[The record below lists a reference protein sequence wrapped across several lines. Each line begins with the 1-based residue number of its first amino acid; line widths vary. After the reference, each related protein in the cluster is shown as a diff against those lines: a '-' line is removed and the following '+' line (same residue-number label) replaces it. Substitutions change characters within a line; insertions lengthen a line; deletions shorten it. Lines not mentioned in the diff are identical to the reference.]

1 MILCPACG
9 AENLDGADEC
19 DECQASLTQL
29 SVPQASTALERGL
42 LKDRIEILHPR
53 PPITVPPEMP
63 VGEVLRKMVA
73 EAMGCAAVVDKNQRL
88 LGLFTERDALMR
100 LNVDAARLADKPVS
114 SVMTAN
120 PTTLRSRDKIAFALH
135 RMNVGGFRHIPILDD
150 DDKLVGIISVRGILA
165 YLTERHLAKA

>member
-19 DECQASLTQL
+19 DQCQLPLTQL
-29 SVPQASTALERGL
+29 SSPQASTAVERGL
-42 LKDRIEILHPR
+42 LKDRIEVLHPR
-53 PPITVPPEMP
+53 PPITVSPETP
-63 VGEVLRKMVA
+63 VAEVLRQMVA
-73 EAMGCAAVVDKNQRL
+73 ENLGCAAIVDKDNHL

-100 LNVDAARLADKPVS
+100 LNVDAAKMADKPVRA
-114 SVMTAN
+114 VMTQN

-150 DDKLVGIISVRGILA
+150 NDKLVGIISVRGILA
-165 YLTERHLAKA
+165 YLTQRHLAKA